1 MTRPVL
7 VVVDDDSDVLAAL
20 QAALARRYGADY
32 QILAERSPDAALQT
46 LVRLRQDD
54 MAVAVII
61 ADQWMPHMTG
71 LDLLAQARQLHPAAR
86 RLLLVGVWDRST
98 NQPLS
103 QAMSLGR
110 LDGWVLKPWEPAE
123 EHLYLPVTEQLT
135 KWIRATG
142 QPGFV
147 AIQIVGQQWTPRSH
161 EIRDLL
167 DRNAIPYQFLP
178 HDSEAGQ
185 QLLREHGQDGAR
197 LPVLVLFDGRVLVDP
212 TNAEGAAAIGI
223 ATRPEAAR
231 YDLVVVGAGPAGLS
245 AATYGVSE
253 GLRTLMV
260 EPEARGGQAASSSL
274 IRNYLGFP
282 YGGQWPQPWPAS
294 LRAGDPV
301 WGGAGLRPR
310 GRAASGWAGPRGH
323 AGRRQPRG
331 RPRGVGGHR
340 RRLPPAA
347 GARRGGAAGGWV
359 FYGAA
364 VSEARAMAGSR
375 VFVVGAGNSA
385 GQAALH
391 LAKYAE
397 QVTPLVRG
405 DSVSRGMSDY
415 LVKELQANDAIA
427 VRLGTQ
433 VISAGGAGRL
443 EQLTLHDART
453 GASETVPAAALFILI
468 GAQPRTEWLAET
480 LERDAH
486 GFVLTG
492 PDLYQRGQ
500 PPPAWPLDRPPGCW
514 RPACRGCSPPATCA
528 TGRSSGWPLQWGGLH
543 RRPARPRLPRRAATR
558 HQDFDLMFL
567 ELMSAHHQGAIQMAN
582 AELRSSS
589 LPEVKRL
596 AQQIVDNQQVEID
609 QFEQWRKEWTPA
621 PIR

>member
-32 QILAERSPDAALQT
+32 QILAERSAEAALQT

-54 MAVAVII
+54 VAVAVII
-61 ADQWMPHMTG
+61 ADQWLPHMTG
-71 LDLLAQARQLHPAAR
+71 LDLLAQARELHPAAR

-98 NQPLS
+98 NQPMS

-135 KWIRATG
+135 EWIRATG

-245 AATYGVSE
+245 AATYAVSE

-260 EPEARGGQAASSSL
+260 EPEALGGQAGSSSL

-282 YGGQWPQPWPAS
+282 YGVSGRSLGQRAS
-294 LRAGDPV
+294 AQAILFGAELVYARAV
-301 WGGAGLRPR
+301 GLRPAGQDR
-310 GRAASGWAGPRGH
+310 VVTLADGSQAVGRAVLVATGA
-323 AGRRQPRG
+323 AY
-331 RPRGVGGHR
+331 
-340 RRLPPAA
+340 RRLQAPGVEELLGA
-347 GARRGGAAGGWV
+347 GV

-397 QVTPLVRG
+397 QVTLLVRG

-453 GASETVPAAALFILI
+453 GTSETVPAAALFILI

-492 PDLYQRGQ
+492 PDLYQAGQ
-500 PPPAWPLDRPPGCW
+500 PLPAWPLDRPPG
-514 RPACRGCSPPATCA
+514 
-528 TGRSSGWPLQWGGLH
+528 L
-543 RRPARPRLPRRAATR
+543 
-558 HQDFDLMFL
+558 L
-567 ELMSAHHQGAIQMAN
+567 ET
-582 AELRSSS
+582 S
-589 LPEVKRL
+589 LPGVFAAGDVRHRSIKRVASAVGEGSIAVQL
-596 AQQIVDNQQVEID
+596 VHDYLGV
-609 QFEQWRKEWTPA
+609 R
-621 PIR
+621 

>member
-32 QILAERSPDAALQT
+32 QILAERSPEAALQT

-54 MAVAVII
+54 VAVAVII

-98 NQPLS
+98 NQPMS

-135 KWIRATG
+135 EWIRATG

-260 EPEARGGQAASSSL
+260 EPEALGGQAGSSSL

-282 YGGQWPQPWPAS
+282 YGVSGRSLGQRAS
-294 LRAGDPV
+294 AQAILFGAELVYARAV
-301 WGGAGLRPR
+301 GLRPAGQDR
-310 GRAASGWAGPRGH
+310 VVTLADGSQAVGRAVLVATGA
-323 AGRRQPRG
+323 AY
-331 RPRGVGGHR
+331 
-340 RRLPPAA
+340 RRLQAPGVEELLGA
-347 GARRGGAAGGWV
+347 GV

-397 QVTPLVRG
+397 QVTLLVRG

-492 PDLYQRGQ
+492 PDLYQGGQ
-500 PPPAWPLDRPPGCW
+500 PLPVWPLDRPP
-514 RPACRGCSPPATCA
+514 
-528 TGRSSGWPLQWGGLH
+528 
-543 RRPARPRLPRRAATR
+543 RL
-558 HQDFDLMFL
+558 L
-567 ELMSAHHQGAIQMAN
+567 ET
-582 AELRSSS
+582 S
-589 LPEVKRL
+589 LPGVFAAGDVRHRSIKRVASAVGEGSIAVQL
-596 AQQIVDNQQVEID
+596 VHDYLGE
-609 QFEQWRKEWTPA
+609 R
-621 PIR
+621 